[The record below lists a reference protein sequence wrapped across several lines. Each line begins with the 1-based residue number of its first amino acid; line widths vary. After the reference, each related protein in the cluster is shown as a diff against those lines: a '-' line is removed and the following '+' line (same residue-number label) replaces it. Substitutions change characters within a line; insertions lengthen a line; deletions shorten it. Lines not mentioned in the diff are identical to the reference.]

1 MDHVTYYVRFYLRIE
16 IKYCFHFLK
25 ESHMT
30 SSLHLSTYF
39 KELGKNQTVIKYLP
53 LVECPWFICIVLVIH
68 IFRILQF

>member
-39 KELGKNQTVIKYLP
+39 KELGKNHSYKISTFGRMSLVYLH
-53 LVECPWFICIVLVIH
+53 CFSYTY
-68 IFRILQF
+68 F